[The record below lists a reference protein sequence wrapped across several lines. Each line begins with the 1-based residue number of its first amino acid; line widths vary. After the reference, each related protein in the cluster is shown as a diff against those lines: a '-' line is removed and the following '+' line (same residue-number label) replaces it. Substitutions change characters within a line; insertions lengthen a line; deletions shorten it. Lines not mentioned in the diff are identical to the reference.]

1 MGKGLITSTLLT
13 ALTMSHI
20 VPIVSLN
27 PSGVSN
33 KEMKYSTFS
42 KFVTEAEI
50 KHGRV
55 AMVSSVIIPTL
66 ELFNGDKPGI
76 NELNSQS
83 PAFQL
88 TLLGIFACSE
98 VSQLLKAYEFP
109 MSTVS
114 WFKMKEDHPAGD
126 YSFDPL
132 NLKTKIEFNDTTAQ
146 SIEITNGR
154 LAMMATFGMLVQEL
168 CTDQTVIDT
177 LKF

>member
-1 MGKGLITSTLLT
+1 MQKGYFTTAVFAALVAST
-13 ALTMSHI
+13 
-20 VPIVSLN
+20 VSLN
-27 PSGVSN
+27 PSGVAK
-33 KEMKYSTFS
+33 KEVKNSFS
-42 KFVTEAEI
+42 KFVSEAEI

-55 AMVSSVIIPTL
+55 AMVSSFIIPTL

-76 NELNSQS
+76 NELNMQD

-98 VSQLLKAYEFP
+98 VSQLLKAYEYP
-109 MSTVS
+109 MEPTK
-114 WFKMKEDHPAGD
+114 WFMMKEEHKAGD

-132 NLKTKIEFNDTTAQ
+132 NIKSKIQFNTSAET
-146 SIEITNGR
+146 IELTNGR
-154 LAMMATFGMLVQEL
+154 LAMLATFGMLVQEL

>member
-13 ALTMSHI
+13 SLTMSHI

-33 KEMKYSTFS
+33 KDTKYFS

-98 VSQLLKAYEFP
+98 VSQLLKAFEFP
-109 MSTVS
+109 MTTVS
-114 WFKMKEDHPAGD
+114 WFKMKEDHSAGD

-132 NLKTKIEFNDTTAQ
+132 NLKTKIEFNDTKAQ

-154 LAMMATFGMLVQEL
+154 LAMLATFGMLVQEL